1 MIAVTLGGVTVGI
14 CLLVWQAVI
23 WWPGQKALMKA
34 PVKHAAV
41 LLPFLLAWAYGC
53 LGILTTA
60 GLIAA
65 GFDVAL
71 WASNWIGDAVAWI
84 GVGAETGVT
93 AAGATL
99 PLTGTGSLMVLILTV
114 GMVAAIK
121 KSKNAADLK
130 RGVWCGLC
138 LGTSSSVAGLA
149 AVPLA
154 NGVNAAA
161 GVVYGVFV

>member
-1 MIAVTLGGVTVGI
+1 MIGVTLGGVTIGLG
-14 CLLVWQAVI
+14 LLIWQLVE
-23 WWPGQKALMKA
+23 WWPGQKSLTKA
-34 PVKHAAV
+34 PVKHAAA
-41 LLPFLLAWAYGC
+41 LLPFLAAWAYGC

-60 GLIAA
+60 GLIAWA
-65 GFDVAL
+65 FDAAL

-84 GVGAETGVT
+84 GVGAQTGVT

-99 PLTGTGSLMVLILTV
+99 PLTGTGSLLVLLLTV
-114 GMVAAIK
+114 AMVAAIK
-121 KSKNAADLK
+121 KSRASADLK

-138 LGTSSSVAGLA
+138 LGTSSSIAGFA

-154 NGVNAAA
+154 NGVNLAA